1 LLFLFLQKNPKMIK
15 DLFKD
20 NFSLAGSFYLFLNK
34 KWLFDK
40 IYNVHL
46 FGQSA
51 LNSGLHV
58 GLKMFDKGI
67 IEYFGP
73 RNLSIG
79 VQRSILLNK
88 NIQSGKLYNYIVD
101 FFLGFIL
108 LTISLSGSLS
118 HFNVFLPLI
127 IPCFFILFYFNE

>member
-1 LLFLFLQKNPKMIK
+1 MEINYSI
-15 DLFKD
+15 
-20 NFSLAGSFYLFLNK
+20 SVSFYLFLNK

-101 FFLGFIL
+101 FFINEIIL
-108 LTISLSGSLS
+108 
-118 HFNVFLPLI
+118 VQ
-127 IPCFFILFYFNE
+127 Y

>member
-1 LLFLFLQKNPKMIK
+1 MIK

-20 NFSLAGSFYLFLNK
+20 NSSLAGSFYLFLNK

-51 LNSGLHV
+51 LNSGLHI

-73 RNLSIG
+73 RNLSTG
-79 VQRSILLNK
+79 VQQSILMNK

-108 LTISLSGSLS
+108 LTMSLFGFLS

-127 IPCFFILFYFNE
+127 VPCFFILFYFNE